1 MKVISVDKLTEILE
15 NIQENA
21 ADETEN
27 NGEDGTTRIVYPAA
41 MTTQEMIDL
50 VNDLPTV
57 ELPEPARWEPSPV
70 MPGYVRCSGCH
81 NCHVAD
87 DWLDGKKWKH
97 CPECGAPMEN
107 GGQHG

>member
-1 MKVISVDKLTEILE
+1 MTLDFEKARRGVLDILKGKVNTVVAVKVVQAMKD
-15 NIQENA
+15 A
-21 ADETEN
+21 A
-27 NGEDGTTRIVYPAA
+27 VKPAH
-41 MTTQEMIDL
+41 
-50 VNDLPTV
+50 
-57 ELPEPARWEPSPV
+57 WEPSPV

-107 GGQHG
+107 GGNG

>member
-1 MKVISVDKLTEILE
+1 MRLIDADALIAAFSGGEAMKSMSESIHDERFVDALRK
-15 NIQENA
+15 A
-21 ADETEN
+21 
-27 NGEDGTTRIVYPAA
+27 
-41 MTTQEMIDL
+41 
-50 VNDLPTV
+50 PTV
-57 ELPEPARWEPSPV
+57 EVPKPARWEPSPV

-107 GGQHG
+107 GGGNG

>member
-1 MKVISVDKLTEILE
+1 MRLID
-15 NIQENA
+15 
-21 ADETEN
+21 ADELINSRPEYLNQHHKAKGEYNRGWNACNSEWYHLIKEAPTTE
-27 NGEDGTTRIVYPAA
+27 V
-41 MTTQEMIDL
+41 
-50 VNDLPTV
+50 
-57 ELPEPARWEPSPV
+57 PEPARWEPSPV

-107 GGQHG
+107 GGQQHGDN